1 MFETLLREL
10 RSVLD
15 HANYTGDSLTDD
27 EKDSLWEIEKLVD
40 EHLYPDLPSDQYN
53 DHQRHA
59 YF

>member
-15 HANYTGDSLTDD
+15 HVNYTGDSLTDD
-27 EKDSLWEIEKLVD
+27 QKDSLWEIETLVD
-40 EHLYPDLPSDQYN
+40 EHLYPDLPSAQYN